1 MSIANAFQT
10 GITGLNAQSK
20 KVSTIS
26 DNIANANTNGYKR
39 GFSDLVTRTA
49 GQSGNVTM
57 PQGVRV
63 EQGSEVSKQGGF
75 SQTTSDTDLAIAGEG
90 FFIVSKV
97 PNDPVESNYMLT
109 RAGSFKPDE
118 NGFLRNSAGLYLHG
132 FAADPDGTFPASDRT
147 SFADVAAVNVRDVEM
162 VAAETTRMDVEGNLP
177 AQASGLA
184 TPGAPFISTTDYYT
198 PLGERERLTFNW
210 QPTTN
215 QDEWTLQIDD
225 DNGAAMGQVTVTF
238 NNSGP
243 NAGSPASWSGVTNM
257 AAAPSNFAFNTATGE
272 ATLTIN
278 NGTTPQTIV
287 VGMGAP
293 NSFTHMTQFDGDY
306 EPLNVD
312 KDGSSAGALDRT
324 EIDEFGNVRGI
335 FDNGLRRV
343 LYQIPVGNVRN
354 PDGLEI
360 ADGNAFKLSNKSGSF
375 TILDANRGSAGKI
388 VSGSLEQSNVDLA
401 QELTDLI
408 QTQRAYS
415 SNAKIITTADEM
427 LEETTRLKR

>member
-10 GITGLNAQSK
+10 GITGLAAQSK

-26 DNIANANTNGYKR
+26 DNIANANTNGFKR
-39 GFSDLVTRTA
+39 GFADLVTRTA
-49 GQSGNVTM
+49 GSSGNVVM
-57 PQGVRV
+57 PQGVRT
-63 EQGSEVSKQGGF
+63 EFGSEISKQGAF
-75 SQTTSDTDLAIAGEG
+75 SQTASGTDLAVAGDG

-97 PNDPVESNYMLT
+97 PNDPVEANYMLT

-132 FAADPDGTFPASDRT
+132 FTANPDGTFPPSDRA
-147 SFADVAAVNVRDVEM
+147 SFVDMAAVNVRDVEM
-162 VAAETTRMDVEGNLP
+162 VAAATSRMDVEGNLP

-184 TPGAPFISTTDYYT
+184 TPGAPFISTSDYYT
-198 PLGERERLTFNW
+198 PLGERQRLTFNW

-215 QDEWTLQIDD
+215 PSEWDLRIDD
-225 DNGAAMGQVTVTF
+225 DNGAALGQVTVTF
-238 NNSGP
+238 NDSGP
-243 NAGSPASWSGVTNM
+243 NAGSPNNWAGVTNM
-257 AAAPSNFAFNTATGE
+257 AAAPSNFAFNPATGE
-272 ATLTIN
+272 ATLTLD
-278 NGTTPQTIV
+278 NGTVPQTIT
-287 VGMGAP
+287 VGLGAP
-293 NSFTHMTQFDGDY
+293 NSRTHMTQFEGDY
-306 EPLNVD
+306 TPQQVT

-343 LYQIPVGNVRN
+343 LYQVPLGSVRN

-360 ADGNAFKLSNKSGSF
+360 ADGNAYKLNRKAGSF
-375 TILDANRGSAGKI
+375 SIIDANRGAAGKV